1 MEMDVGMKACPAC
14 AESIQ
19 AAAHKCRFCGTD
31 LDAYVAARQAT
42 VEQTLFVGHPKM
54 IYTFS
59 QYIFA
64 VVTLGIALLVYWLRS
79 LSTTFTI
86 TTQRVRVERGILSK
100 VQDNL
105 ELFRVDHFDLL
116 KPLGMRMLGQC
127 QVLLH
132 SSDQDMPLVTLYG
145 IPDLERMADQLREC
159 SLRERTRRR
168 VMPIE
173 RL

>member
-1 MEMDVGMKACPAC
+1 MQDGMKACPAC
-14 AESIQ
+14 AEPIQ

-31 LDAYVAARQAT
+31 LDAYVATIEAT
-42 VEQTLFVGHPKM
+42 VEQTLFSGHPKV
-54 IYTFS
+54 IYSFG
-59 QYIFA
+59 QYII
-64 VVTLGIALLVYWLRS
+64 VVITLGIGLLVYWLRS
-79 LSTTFTI
+79 LSTKFTV

-105 ELFRVDHFDLL
+105 ELFRVDHFDLM

-127 QVLLH
+127 MVHLH
-132 SSDQDMPLVTLYG
+132 SSDQGMASVYLYG
-145 IPDLERMADQLREC
+145 IPDLEALADKLREC

-168 VMPIE
+168 VMPVE

>member
-1 MEMDVGMKACPAC
+1 MQEGMKACPAC
-14 AESIQ
+14 AEPIQ

-31 LDAYVAARQAT
+31 LDAYVASREAT
-42 VEQTLFVGHPKM
+42 VEQTLFSGHPKV
-54 IYTFS
+54 IYSFG
-59 QYIFA
+59 QYII
-64 VVTLGIALLVYWLRS
+64 VVITLGIGLLVYWLRS
-79 LSTTFTI
+79 LSTRFTV

-127 QVLLH
+127 TVHLH
-132 SSDQDMPLVTLYG
+132 TSDQGMASVYLYG
-145 IPDLERMADQLREC
+145 IPDLEALADKMREC

-168 VMPIE
+168 VMPVE

>member
-1 MEMDVGMKACPAC
+1 MEDGMKACPAC
-14 AESIQ
+14 AEPIQ

-31 LDAYVAARQAT
+31 LDAYVATRDAA
-42 VEQTLFVGHPKM
+42 VEQTLFSGHPKV
-54 IYTFS
+54 IYSFG
-59 QYIFA
+59 QYVI
-64 VVTLGIALLVYWLRS
+64 VVITLGIALVIYWLRS
-79 LSTTFTI
+79 RSTRFTI

-116 KPLGMRMLGQC
+116 KPLGMRMLDQC
-127 QVLLH
+127 MLH
-132 SSDQDMPLVTLYG
+132 LRSSDQDMGSVYLYG
-145 IPDLERMADQLREC
+145 IPGLEALADQLREC

-173 RL
+173 RM